1 MRMADPDDDVTLP
14 GIPAAIPHD
23 GDAGVPRYETA
34 NRTQVALQPVDLEA
48 LLPPGHAARLVW
60 RFAEGLDLSAFYA
73 RIKARTGR
81 AGRAPIDPRILVA
94 LWLYA
99 TIDGVGSARELDRLC
114 VSHDAYRWLCGG
126 VSVNYHTLSDVR
138 VQHEAALDA
147 LLTASIGALRHKGI
161 VTLARVSQDGTR
173 VRASAGVGS
182 FRREATLRKCV
193 DEARRLVER
202 TKRQAEGGATAR
214 EAAQARGAADR
225 LARVE
230 EALAVLPEVA
240 AAKARTAR
248 KHPGRET
255 ATPRVST
262 TDPSA
267 RIMKMADGGFRPAYN
282 VQFATDHDS
291 DTIVGVAVTTVP
303 SDQSALIPML
313 TQIEARTGA
322 YPDTLLADGGYV
334 SHEGL
339 DAATVRG
346 VRVVA
351 PVPRRPGTTEAVP
364 LQPGDSMPV
373 ALWRARMQTTTAR
386 EAYRSRGAVV
396 ERLHAD
402 CTDAS
407 HAHAD
412 RGAWA
417 VEGAQLGAVDR
428 LGPQRD
434 AGHGHRPPPD
444 DVSAATAR
452 RPVGPRRRPEPRAGA
467 RAGVSHTRRSCEWRV
482 IDSQALQVDL
492 HPAAMSS
499 QAATTPRRPGGRCR
513 ARPPARRRGKSLA
526 LARRL
531 PTRERRCCQRSWTDC
546 L

>member
-1 MRMADPDDDVTLP
+1 MADRDDDVTLP
-14 GIPAAIPHD
+14 GVPAATPQAS
-23 GDAGVPRYETA
+23 DAGEPRYETA

-60 RFAEGLDLSAFYA
+60 RFAEGLDLAAFYA
-73 RIKARTGR
+73 TIKARTGR

-126 VSVNYHTLSDVR
+126 VSVNYHTLSDFR

-182 FRREATLRKCV
+182 FRREHTLRKCV
-193 DEARRLVER
+193 DEARRLVAR

-240 AAKARTAR
+240 AAKARTAS
-248 KHPGRET
+248 KHPDR
-255 ATPRVST
+255 AVADARVST

-267 RIMKMADGGFRPAYN
+267 RMMKMADGGFRPAYN
-282 VQFATDHDS
+282 AQFAVDHDS
-291 DTIVGVAVTTVP
+291 DLVVGVAVTNVP

-322 YPDTLLADGGYV
+322 YPETLLADGGYV
-334 SHEGL
+334 SHEGI
-339 DAATVRG
+339 DAATKRG
-346 VRVVA
+346 VRLLA
-351 PVPRRPGTTEAVP
+351 PVPRRPGTADPVP
-364 LQPGDSMPV
+364 IQPQDPMSV
-373 ALWRARMQTTTAR
+373 ALWRTRMQTAAAQA
-386 EAYRSRGAVV
+386 EYRTRGAAI

-402 CTDAS
+402 FRTHRTLTQLS
-407 HAHAD
+407 V
-412 RGAWA
+412 RGLAKVHSW
-417 VEGAQLGAVDR
+417 VL
-428 LGPQRD
+428 
-434 AGHGHRPPPD
+434 
-444 DVSAATAR
+444 
-452 RPVGPRRRPEPRAGA
+452 
-467 RAGVSHTRRSCEWRV
+467 W
-482 IDSQALQVDL
+482 I
-492 HPAAMSS
+492 
-499 QAATTPRRPGGRCR
+499 
-513 ARPPARRRGKSLA
+513 A
-526 LARRL
+526 LAHNAARVMGIVPHL
-531 PTRERRCCQRSWTDC
+531 MM
-546 L
+546 